1 MITKSDADNLWLEA
15 NAMFQTVLTETVN
28 AFGKPEDDA
37 MQTMLANTINAD
49 PSLKARVQGVPEVD
63 SMLEKF
69 GGSNA
74 INNRQQP
81 Q

>member
-1 MITKSDADNLWLEA
+1 MITKSDADSIWLEA

-28 AFGKPEDDA
+28 TFGKTDDDA

-63 SMLEKF
+63 LMLEKF
-69 GGSNA
+69 GGTNA
-74 INNRQQP
+74 ISSEQP
-81 Q
+81 T